1 MPPAARIGD
10 ATVCPMQTP
19 TPGGPVPHVGTPL
32 IGAPPVPPVLIGGA
46 PAATL
51 GCQCICAGPA
61 PIPNP
66 YPMGSATVFIGGKP
80 ALRMGDMGS
89 HPGSKI
95 VVGAPTVMIGG

>member
-10 ATVCPMQTP
+10 PTMCPMQTP
-19 TPGGPVPHVGTPL
+19 TPAGPVPHVGTPL
-32 IGAPPVPPVLIGGA
+32 IGAPPMPPVMIGGM
-46 PAATL
+46 PAATM

-66 YPMGSATVFIGGKP
+66 YPKGSLTVLIGGKP

-89 HPGSKI
+89 HPGSQI
-95 VVGAPTVMIGG
+95 MAGAPTVMIGG